1 MPERSFETCLSL
13 EAVPSD
19 FGPSAVAIGN
29 FDGVH
34 LGHQA
39 ILSKTLEEARR
50 SDWKSVAVLFDPHP
64 LQVVAP
70 ERAPKLLSTP
80 TERIERIRALGLD
93 AAVVLRFTPE
103 LMQLSP
109 EQFVRQVLVDRLGV
123 RHIVVGRNFRFGHR
137 HAGDIDTLENLGRA
151 LGFSLE
157 AVDGVCADS
166 RVVSS
171 SAVRLAA
178 EAGAVGE
185 ARRLLGRAFSLRG
198 QVVKGRGI
206 GSKQTVPTLNL
217 SPDAEI
223 EPASGV
229 YVTRTRDAPGGRC
242 WRSVTNVGV
251 RPTFGGGETTIETYL
266 LDALVGVSPERIEVA
281 FYSRLRPEMKFETA
295 EALKRQIL
303 ADAARAN
310 RFFARLARVER
321 QP

>member
-1 MPERSFETCLSL
+1 MSERSFETCLSL
-13 EAVPSD
+13 DAVPLG
-19 FGPSAVAIGN
+19 FGPSAVTIGN

-34 LGHQA
+34 RGHQA
-39 ILSKTLEEARR
+39 ILNRTLAHARASQCEA
-50 SDWKSVAVLFDPHP
+50 VAVLFDPHP

-70 ERAPKLLSTP
+70 KRAPKLLSTP
-80 TERIERIRALGLD
+80 AERIERIRALGLD

-109 EQFVRQVLVDRLGV
+109 EQFVQQVLVDRLGV
-123 RHIVVGRNFRFGHR
+123 RHVVVGRNFRFGHR
-137 HAGDIDTLENLGRA
+137 HAGDIDTLKNLGRT

-157 AVDGVCADS
+157 AVDGVRANG

-198 QVVKGRGI
+198 QVVAGRGI

-217 SPDAEI
+217 SPDAEL

-229 YVTRTRDAPGGRC
+229 YVTRTRDVSNGRC

-251 RPTFGGGETTIETYL
+251 RPTFGGGETTIETHL
-266 LDALVGVSPERIEVA
+266 LDPLEGGSPERIEVA
-281 FYSRLRPEMKFETA
+281 FYSRLRSEMKFETA
-295 EALKRQIL
+295 EVLRRQIL
-303 ADAARAN
+303 VDATRAQQ
-310 RFFARLARVER
+310 FFARLARVER
-321 QP
+321 QR

>member
-1 MPERSFETCLSL
+1 MPERSFETWLSL

-39 ILSKTLEEARR
+39 ILSKTLDESRR
-50 SDWKSVAVLFDPHP
+50 SGWKSVAVLFDPHP

-80 TERIERIRALGLD
+80 AERIERIRALGLD

-109 EQFVRQVLVDRLGV
+109 EQFVQQVLVDRLGV

-151 LGFSLE
+151 LGFNLE
-157 AVDGVCADS
+157 AVDGVCAHS

-185 ARRLLGRAFSLRG
+185 ARRLLGRAFSIRG

-229 YVTRTRDAPGGRC
+229 YVTRTRDASDGRC

-266 LDALVGVSPERIEVA
+266 LDPLVGVSPERIEVA

-303 ADAARAN
+303 ADAARAD
-310 RFFARLARVER
+310 RFFARLTRVER